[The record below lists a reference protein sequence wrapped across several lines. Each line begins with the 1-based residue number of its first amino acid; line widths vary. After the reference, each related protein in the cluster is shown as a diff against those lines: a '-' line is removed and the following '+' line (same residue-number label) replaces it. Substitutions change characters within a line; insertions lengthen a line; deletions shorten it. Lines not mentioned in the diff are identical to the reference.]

1 MSAPRRGLVLGAG
14 GILGFVWMLGALRAL
29 EEDGVDPLS
38 ADVTIGTSAG
48 SIMASLLSVGGTVEQ
63 IIRHQYG
70 IKHENDFE
78 LDFDYDVDPGGALP
92 PRPGFGLGSA
102 HLLLNSVRHPR
113 QMTPLGALSSLLP
126 PGKGTLDPLGRAIE
140 KVTHHTLGAE
150 KSWPDRQTWLVA
162 MDYDTGR
169 RVAFGR
175 PGAPRARLWE
185 AVMASCSV
193 PGWFQ
198 PTVIG
203 DRRYIDGGACS
214 STSAD
219 LLAGWEMDEVY
230 VLAPMASFA
239 LDEAGNVA
247 SRVER
252 RFRRTVTKRLMG
264 EAEKVRR
271 LGSRVV
277 MLGPGPAD
285 LKAIGANMMDPRRR
299 LRVLET
305 SLKTSREALESPA
318 DVEQASTR

>member
-1 MSAPRRGLVLGAG
+1 MTAPRRGLVLGAG
-14 GILGFVWMLGALRAL
+14 GILGFSWMLGALRAL

-38 ADVTIGTSAG
+38 ADVIIGTSAG
-48 SIMASLLSVGGTVEQ
+48 SIMSSLLSVGGTVEQ

-70 IKHENDFE
+70 IQHENDFE
-78 LDFDYDVDPGGALP
+78 LDFDYDVDPGGSLP
-92 PRPGFGLGSA
+92 PRPGFGLGSM
-102 HLLLNSVRHPR
+102 HLLVNSVRHPR

-126 PGKGTLDPLGRAIE
+126 PGKGTLEPLGRAIE
-140 KVTHHTLGAE
+140 KVTRHALGSS
-150 KSWPDRQTWLVA
+150 KTWPERQTWLVA

-175 PGAPRARLWE
+175 PGSPRAPLWD

-198 PTVIG
+198 PTEIG
-203 DRRYIDGGACS
+203 ERRYIDGGACS

-230 VLAPMASFA
+230 VFAPMASFA
-239 LDEAGNVA
+239 VDDANSVA

-252 RFRRTVTKRLMG
+252 RFRKTVTKRLMG

-277 MLGPGPAD
+277 MLGPGPQD
-285 LKAIGANMMDPRRR
+285 LKAIGANLMDPRRR

-305 SLKTSREALESPA
+305 SLQTSRQALGSPA
-318 DVEQASTR
+318 AVDQVSI